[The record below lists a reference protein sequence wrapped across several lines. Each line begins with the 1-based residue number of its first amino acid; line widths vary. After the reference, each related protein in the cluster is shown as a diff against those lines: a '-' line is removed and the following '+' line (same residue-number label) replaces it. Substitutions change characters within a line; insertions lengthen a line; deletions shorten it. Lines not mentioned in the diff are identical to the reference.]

1 MQSGM
6 DALGRELSK
15 DVKEWRAKLGARQ
28 LAGRAAHLGPAGAG
42 VRHDDEFVPRG
53 DPAQAVDLL
62 WPVGAK
68 QGSSTLDRAAI
79 DDLDLERVLHALAVD
94 EGREHLDGLRNIL
107 YRPCTDLEVIHERQ
121 AILTDLLHDPN
132 LLAGLEAMM
141 PLLERL
147 HTYNMTG
154 RDMPELFQVAW
165 WLGELET
172 YVECIKALSD
182 VFNETERE
190 PASSGLLRLRAVVA
204 DVESAPLFRT
214 LTRELP
220 ALLARIRGVTSI
232 TVGINL
238 DQDMQP
244 VAATLISLNEEPF
257 TESPFLRL
265 LIGGAGEYE
274 SVMPLHCVP
283 GVVEGGTVIPS
294 RLRPNP
300 MLIPLFRDLSQ
311 VMERVSRPV
320 VEALRQYVHLNRN
333 WLVRL
338 RPALAFYVGAAKLV
352 QRLESAGLPMC
363 LPELAPMEERVTMV
377 ADGYNVALALHLL
390 DAEGPE
396 AGANVVLNELVLDD
410 AAIDAGGRIAVLTGP
425 NRGGKTTYTQSV
437 GLIHVLAQA
446 GLYVPG
452 RWARLSP
459 ADSVYTHFPAKEDL
473 FQGTGRFGDEARRM
487 KEIFEKATR
496 YSVVLLNEALSGTF
510 AGESLYLAR
519 DVLRIWRM
527 LGARVIFA
535 THLHELAERL
545 DALNDSVSGDSRVVS
560 LVSSCIELDGAGSAS
575 VDAASR
581 RTSRVVKSPPMGR
594 SYALELARLYGI
606 SLDQLKETL
615 SERGLLSP
623 AQDGTA
629 ETET

>member
-1 MQSGM
+1 MQPGM

-15 DVKEWRAKLGARQ
+15 EVNAWRAKLGARQ
-28 LAGRAAHLGPAGAG
+28 MAGRAGDAGASPDG
-42 VRHDDEFVPRG
+42 EFVPG
-53 DPAQAVDLL
+53 SDPAQDVDLL
-62 WPVGAK
+62 WPAGAEP
-68 QGSSTLDRAAI
+68 GSATLDRAAI
-79 DDLDLERVLHALAVD
+79 GDLDLERVLRALAVD

-107 YRPCTDLEVIHERQ
+107 YRPCTDAEVIRERQ
-121 AILTDLLHDPN
+121 AVLADLLHDPG
-132 LLAGLEAMM
+132 LVAGLEAMM

-147 HTYNMTG
+147 QVYNMTD

-172 YVECIKALSD
+172 YVECIETLSGVFGKAES
-182 VFNETERE
+182 E
-190 PASSGLLRLRAVVA
+190 PASTGLLGLRAVVA

-232 TVGINL
+232 TIGINL

-244 VAATLISLNEEPF
+244 VAATLLSLNEEPF

-265 LIGGAGEYE
+265 LFGGAGEYE
-274 SVMPLHCVP
+274 SVMPLHTVP
-283 GVVEGGTVIPS
+283 GVVVGGTSVPS
-294 RLRPNP
+294 RYRPNP
-300 MLIPLFRDLSQ
+300 MLIPLFRDLSR

-320 VEALRQYVHLNRN
+320 VEALRQYVHLNRG

-338 RPALAFYVGAAKLV
+338 RPALGFYVGAARLV

-363 LPELAPMEERVTMV
+363 LPELAPMEERVTVV

-390 DAEGPE
+390 DTGGPPV
-396 AGANVVLNELVLDD
+396 GAKVVLNDIVLDD
-410 AAIDAGGRIAVLTGP
+410 AAVDDGGRIAVLTGP

-437 GLIHVLAQA
+437 GLVHVLAQA

-459 ADSVYTHFPAKEDL
+459 ADNVYTHFPVKEDL
-473 FQGTGRFGDEARRM
+473 VRGTGRFGDEARRM
-487 KEIFEKATR
+487 KEIFDKATR
-496 YSVVLLNEALSGTF
+496 CSVVLLNEALSGTY
-510 AGESLYLAR
+510 AGEGLYVAR
-519 DVLRIWRM
+519 DVLRTWRM

-535 THLHELAERL
+535 THQHELAERL

-560 LVSSCIELDGAGSAS
+560 LVSSCIEPDAGGSAG
-575 VDAASR
+575 VDAANR
-581 RTSRVVKSPPMGR
+581 RTYRVVKSPPMGR
-594 SYALELARLYGI
+594 SYALEFARLYGI
-606 SLDQLKETL
+606 SLDQLTETL
-615 SERGLLSP
+615 RQRGLLSP
-623 AQDGTA
+623 VQDGPA
-629 ETET
+629 GTEP